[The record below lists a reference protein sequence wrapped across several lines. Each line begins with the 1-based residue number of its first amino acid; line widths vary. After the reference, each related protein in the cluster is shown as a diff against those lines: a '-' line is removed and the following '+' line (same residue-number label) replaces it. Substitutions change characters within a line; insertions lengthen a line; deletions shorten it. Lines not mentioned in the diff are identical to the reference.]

1 MAPREDCQLLVT
13 NLSSIDA
20 QALGERLR
28 EARTSRGWS
37 LANVADRTGLSRGYV
52 HALEKGKAKR
62 PGAEAVRRLEDVL
75 GPLLL
80 PAEREADIPP
90 GLAELA
96 DKREL
101 PPSEVRALA
110 NVRIQGRQPQSLER
124 WELIYNV
131 LVTSESMDDSPAQES
146 STEGRNS

>member
-1 MAPREDCQLLVT
+1 MET
-13 NLSSIDA
+13 NLSSIEA
-20 QALGERLR
+20 QALATRLK

-37 LANVADRTGLSRGYV
+37 LAEVADRAGLSRGYI

-96 DKREL
+96 DKRQL
-101 PPSEVRALA
+101 PPGEVRALA
-110 NVRIQGRQPQSLER
+110 NVRVQGRQPQSLDR

-131 LVTSESMDDSPAQES
+131 LVTSESMDDSAARED
-146 STEGRNS
+146 STEGGK